1 MIQKKRL
8 VIFDLDNTILNGDSD
23 YSMVNY
29 LISKNILPE
38 SATEINSAYYQDYEL
53 GKLNFDDYT
62 HFALSAYKG
71 MSREQIDEIIHS
83 FLNEC
88 IESMIN
94 IFALKLIHGHQSDND
109 ELMLASATNELIVDV
124 IGKRLGF
131 NNIIATKVYFK
142 DGFCM
147 SKFIPPAALGHG
159 KLELVEQWCKKE
171 GYDLNDSVFYSDSI
185 NDLPLLSRVKK
196 PVAVNPDALLEE
208 KCLENGWEIINLPK
222 I

>member
-62 HFALSAYKG
+62 NFALSAYKG
-71 MSREQIDEIIHS
+71 MSREQIDEIIHA

-88 IESMIN
+88 IEPMIN
-94 IFALKLIHGHQSDND
+94 VFALKLIHGHQSDNY

-147 SKFIPPAALGHG
+147 SKFIPPAALGDG

-196 PVAVNPDALLEE
+196 PIAVNPDALLEE
-208 KCLENGWEIINLPK
+208 KCMENGWEIINLPK